1 MPLAADD
8 PTTRCTSGALAALD
22 ADLICAPVFTDEGPE
37 NLRELDA
44 ALGGS
49 IGRARASGEI
59 TGKTYE
65 LFFTDV
71 TDPTWR

>member
-44 ALGGS
+44 AP
-49 IGRARASGEI
+49 GR
-59 TGKTYE
+59 
-65 LFFTDV
+65 
-71 TDPTWR
+71 